1 NDQDDAEMFDVNDLH
16 REEVFVEKEVTD
28 IEVSAAELETNIASI
43 EKWDDIH
50 AKIDV
55 DYQLAQRLQTE
66 EQEELTIEE
75 KATLFKEF
83 LEKRRKHFA
92 VKATEKKEEQTTNTS
107 LTNKNH
113 VYLSQECGRKEAR
126 GFKEQLVEGSSK
138 RAKEELTQERAKKQ
152 KVDDNKET
160 SELKEVMK
168 IIPDEEEVENDAIS
182 LAVKSLKIVDW
193 KIHKE
198 GKKSYYQIIRA
209 DGKSTMYMFFNRM
222 LKEF

>member
-1 NDQDDAEMFDVNDLH
+1 MCTYL
-16 REEVFVEKEVTD
+16 
-28 IEVSAAELETNIASI
+28 
-43 EKWDDIH
+43 
-50 AKIDV
+50 
-55 DYQLAQRLQTE
+55 
-66 EQEELTIEE
+66 
-75 KATLFKEF
+75 
-83 LEKRRKHFA
+83 
-92 VKATEKKEEQTTNTS
+92 
-107 LTNKNH
+107 KN
-113 VYLSQECGRKEAR
+113 
-126 GFKEQLVEGSSK
+126 VEGKKLKDLKNSSK

-209 DGKSTMYMFFNRM
+209 DGKSTMPMEDLDLLLWGDLTTMFEPHVEDQVWKKQHGYKVLEWKLYGSCRVHSLRMKSVHIYMLDEKKYPLTPPTLTYM
-222 LKEF
+222 LNKKLQADHFIEMAYQLLKLITKQLKNP